1 MVVEATQA
9 PNKHVVFLASLNAGR
24 REEALLELFCPV
36 FGVFVAVHPKL
47 STQFFSHHRHGIAI
61 PTMVIPTSHLKPWL
75 FLIDWLL
82 G

>member
-36 FGVFVAVHPKL
+36 FGVFLQYIQNYQPN
-47 STQFFSHHRHGIAI
+47 FFHIIG
-61 PTMVIPTSHLKPWL
+61 ME
-75 FLIDWLL
+75 
-82 G
+82 